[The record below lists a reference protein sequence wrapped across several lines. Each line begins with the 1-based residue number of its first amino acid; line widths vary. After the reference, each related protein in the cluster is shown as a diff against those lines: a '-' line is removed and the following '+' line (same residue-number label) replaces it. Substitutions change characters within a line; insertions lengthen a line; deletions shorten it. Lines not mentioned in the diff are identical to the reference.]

1 MNIQTKSVTRSWN
14 YFSVSN
20 KAREQRVGP
29 RGKNFSCFSKNGH
42 IFGGIHSNVVF
53 EFSLGREETVL
64 NSSFP
69 SPPNLEDKVTE
80 CIVVPAPI
88 VRGLT
93 SRTALWSVWL
103 VSRLTLSAPSPARRQ
118 IYNSFIPHAVVL
130 GGRGWGTHFFL
141 ISPKFIKYD
150 WWEKANS

>member
-14 YFSVSN
+14 YFSISN

-42 IFGGIHSNVVF
+42 MFGGIHSNVVF
-53 EFSLGREETVL
+53 EFSLGREETLL

-69 SPPNLEDKVTE
+69 SPPNLEDKVTK

-88 VRGLT
+88 VRGLP

-103 VSRLTLSAPSPARRQ
+103 QSPGWPCLHLLLPGDKCTIPLFLMQLSWA
-118 IYNSFIPHAVVL
+118 
-130 GGRGWGTHFFL
+130 GGGGGAAGNTFF
-141 ISPKFIKYD
+141 SYF
-150 WWEKANS
+150 S